1 MPSKTQDKQEGNINW
16 GKQMRNTWEQ
26 FQGRATD
33 KTQVQDIYTV
43 TVIIIII
50 GSSDS
55 VNAQNVYEIF

>member
-1 MPSKTQDKQEGNINW
+1 
-16 GKQMRNTWEQ
+16 MRNTWEQ

-43 TVIIIII
+43 TVIIISIL

-55 VNAQNVYEIF
+55 VNAQNVRSEERRVGKE